1 MSYRPY
7 PNVERAL
14 AQVHRHA
21 PAVPVVELDCLRPMG
36 EAFTR
41 LRAST
46 QRAYRMA
53 SDAGTYVLSTRPRA
67 VGGGS

>member
-7 PNVERAL
+7 PNVDRAL

-21 PAVPVVELDCLRPMG
+21 PSVPTVELECLRPVG
-36 EAFTR
+36 EAFDQ
-41 LRAST
+41 LRAHP
-46 QRAYRMA
+46 QRALRMA
-53 SDAGTYVLSTRPRA
+53 STPGTYVLSTRPRI